1 MTLAFLAAPTG
12 MPVGAACFPGTFDGD
27 GARETTA

>member
-12 MPVGAACFPGTFDGD
+12 MPVGADCFPAGVLRG
-27 GARETTA
+27 GMSGSLA